1 MTNSSPGHADPPT
14 PLTAFRVAEH
24 QAAYK
29 RPAVSAAEA
38 FTVLD
43 DLMAV
48 IEALCP
54 SWLAKPAVKRMPDL
68 RL

>member
-1 MTNSSPGHADPPT
+1 LTNSSPRHPDPPT
-14 PLTAFRVAEH
+14 PLTAFRVAEAR
-24 QAAYK
+24 AAYA

-48 IEALCP
+48 IESLCTTWP
-54 SWLAKPAVKRMPDL
+54 AKPAMTRTPDL

>member
-1 MTNSSPGHADPPT
+1 MTKSSPVHADPPA
-14 PLTAFRVAEH
+14 PLTAFRVAEAR
-24 QAAYK
+24 AAYP

-48 IEALCP
+48 IESLCTTWP
-54 SWLAKPAVKRMPDL
+54 AKPVMTRTPDL

>member
-1 MTNSSPGHADPPT
+1 
-14 PLTAFRVAEH
+14 VAEH